1 MISTRGIRIGRRV
14 RTPTVLQMEMVECGA
29 AALGIMLA
37 HFGRRVPLE
46 ELRVTCGI
54 SRDGSKASNILRA
67 ARGYGLDAKGFRR
80 EVDEVLAGP
89 FPVIVF
95 WNFNHFLV
103 VEGTSR
109 DKVYLNDPA
118 LGPRTVSRQEFGES
132 FTGVVLE
139 LHPGEGFTRGGPSL
153 RLFARLA
160 RRLGGFEPAI
170 AFVAWIGLMLVVPG
184 LIVPGMTRIFVDDI
198 LVKHFEGWLGPLLI
212 GLGVTFVLS
221 ALLTTTQQLALLRIE
236 LRLALEQSALFVWH
250 ILRLPIQFFAQRFAG
265 DLVKRIEA
273 NDRVATLLATDFG
286 NAAANCLTAVFLGIV
301 LVFYDVTLA
310 SIAIGGA
317 VFNIVVL
324 RLVSRPLRDV
334 ALRLQTEQGKLFA
347 TSVVGLQSIETL
359 KATGTEGDFFSKW
372 AGYHARAINS
382 EQKLAIYQ
390 QAINLV
396 PPIVSSLTG
405 MAVLGVGALFVIDG
419 TLTVGTLVAF
429 QNLMMN
435 FSTPVQQMVNVA
447 GKVQQASA
455 DLARLDDVLHYRPDW
470 RFPATAPPPVDT
482 RAAGRLSMQEVSFGY
497 SPLEPPLIENFSLD
511 VAPGQWVALVGD
523 SGSGKSTLGRLITG
537 LYEPRAGAVR
547 IDGHT
552 LAEWGRE
559 GLSHLVGSVDQD
571 IKLFPRHTAR
581 QHHHVGRH
589 RPASQAGR
597 GHRRRGAVGSG
608 AEPAAQCRRCDRG
621 GWPQPQRRAAPAHR
635 DRARAGTGAGRAGAR
650 RSDQRARHDQRAGNP
665 AGRAPPR
672 HDVHFGRPS
681 PQHDPRL
688 RRDHRPRTRQGGR
701 ARHARRPAGGG
712 RALCTTHQCRREIM
726 TADPRRLDSRAID
739 LADLARPGQGD
750 AAGTALRR
758 RRRCRWHGG
767 PAALSDRS
775 PGRCRRFLPHSP
787 GACVPAGGRGLASRR
802 RRHLRTGRSM
812 LPRSRPGSPPLL
824 TCPGLP
830 HSDGAALRLEAGERR
845 KLEAGAVVTAHGVVW
860 VRSDMS
866 ILR

>member
-1 MISTRGIRIGRRV
+1 MIALKGLKFGRRI

-46 ELRVTCGI
+46 ELRVVCGI
-54 SRDGSKASNILRA
+54 SRDGSKAGNILRA
-67 ARGYGLDAKGFRR
+67 ARSYGLEAKGFRR

-109 DKVYLNDPA
+109 NKVYLNDPA

-139 LHPGEGFTRGGPSL
+139 LHPGSGFTRGGPSA

-160 RRLGGFEPAI
+160 RRLGGFELAI

-184 LIVPGMTRIFVDDI
+184 LVVPGMTRIFVDDI
-198 LVKHFEGWLGPLLI
+198 LVKQFEGWLGPLLI

-221 ALLTTTQQLALLRIE
+221 ALLTTIQQLALLRIE

-250 ILRLPIQFFAQRFAG
+250 ILRMPVEFFGQRFSG
-265 DLVKRIEA
+265 DLVNRVEA
-273 NDRVATLLATDFG
+273 NDRVATLLANDFG

-301 LVFYDVTLA
+301 LMFYDVTLA

-317 VFNIVVL
+317 VFNIVTL
-324 RLVSRPLRDV
+324 RLVSRPLKDV

-382 EQKLAIYQ
+382 EQKLTIYQ
-390 QAINLV
+390 QVVNLV

-429 QNLMMN
+429 QGLMTN
-435 FSTPVQQMVNVA
+435 FSTPIQQMVGVA

-455 DLARLDDVLHYRPDW
+455 DLARLDDVLHYRRDW
-470 RFPATAPPPVDT
+470 RFPATVPPAVEA
-482 RAAGRLSMQEVSFGY
+482 RAAGRLSMQDISFGY

-511 VAPGQWVALVGD
+511 VAPGRWVALVGD

-537 LYEPRAGAVR
+537 LYEPRAGTVR

-559 GLSHLVGSVDQD
+559 SLCHLVGSVDQD
-571 IKLFPRHTAR
+571 IHLFRGTLRDNITLWDGTVPQSRLVAAIDDVGLTEVVQNLPRNVDASIEEGGRNLNGGQRQRIEIAR
-581 QHHHVGRH
+581 ALVQE
-589 RPASQAGR
+589 PAVLVLDEATSALDTISER
-597 GHRRRGAVGSG
+597 EILEAVRRRGMTCVLV
-608 AEPAAQCRRCDRG
+608 
-621 GWPQPQRRAAPAHR
+621 AHR
-635 DRARAGTGAGRAGAR
+635 LSTIRDCDEIIVLERGKVIERGTHT
-650 RSDQRARHDQRAGNP
+650 D
-665 AGRAPPR
+665 
-672 HDVHFGRPS
+672 
-681 PQHDPRL
+681 
-688 RRDHRPRTRQGGR
+688 
-701 ARHARRPAGGG
+701 
-712 RALCTTHQCRREIM
+712 M
-726 TADPRRLDSRAID
+726 
-739 LADLARPGQGD
+739 LA
-750 AAGTALRR
+750 AAGPYARLI
-758 RRRCRWHGG
+758 
-767 PAALSDRS
+767 AAE
-775 PGRCRRFLPHSP
+775 
-787 GACVPAGGRGLASRR
+787 
-802 RRHLRTGRSM
+802 TGS
-812 LPRSRPGSPPLL
+812 
-824 TCPGLP
+824 
-830 HSDGAALRLEAGERR
+830 
-845 KLEAGAVVTAHGVVW
+845 
-860 VRSDMS
+860 
-866 ILR
+866 